1 MKVSAIQLN
10 SQPNL
15 EQNMKA
21 AYKSVKKAA
30 KNGAD
35 LVALPENFAF
45 MGDEEKR
52 LEQAGTISETVEKSL
67 AEWASEFEVYL
78 LGGGYPVPA
87 NDEKVYNRAVLIN
100 PKGETI
106 AVYNKMHLFDV
117 ELSVK
122 ETYRESDMVQ
132 AGGEI
137 VVADLP
143 DFKLKAGL
151 SICYDVRFPELYRQM
166 AKEGVHVLFVPAAFT
181 RPTGKA
187 HWEILLRARAIE
199 NSAFVVAPAQTGKH
213 GKKRKTYGHAM
224 IINPWGKVLSNAGE
238 KPGMATAGLDLE
250 TLKDVRKK
258 LPALEH
264 RVL

>member
-1 MKVSAIQLN
+1 MIVSAIQLN
-10 SQPNL
+10 SQPDL
-15 EQNMKA
+15 QQNMETV
-21 AYKSVKKAA
+21 YKSVKKAA
-30 KNGAD
+30 KKEAD

-45 MGDEEKR
+45 MGDEKKR
-52 LEQAGTISETVEKSL
+52 MEQAETISQMVEASL
-67 AEWASEFEVYL
+67 SEWAEELEIYI

-87 NDEKVYNRAVLIN
+87 DNGKVYNRAALIN
-100 PKGETI
+100 PEGKTV
-106 AVYNKMHLFDV
+106 AVYNKIHLFDV
-117 ELSVK
+117 ELSEK

-132 AGGEI
+132 AGKDL

-143 DFKLKAGL
+143 EFEMKAGL
-151 SICYDVRFPELYRQM
+151 SICYDVRFPELYREM
-166 AKEGVHVLFVPAAFT
+166 AKQGAHVLFVPAAFT

-187 HWEILLRARAIE
+187 HWETLLRARAIE

-224 IINPWGKVLSNAGE
+224 IIDPWGKVLADAGK
-238 KPGMATAGLDLE
+238 KPGMATAELNLQDLKE
-250 TLKDVRKK
+250 VRRK